1 MKRVEP
7 VTEIHLRII
16 VELVERFRDD
26 NSVIAIALFG
36 SWAKGSGH
44 RDSDIDIEIVSKSAN
59 KWQLSNE
66 EKNGVRIDIVVAP
79 HDQFL
84 RQIEN
89 YPFLCY
95 DYLSVKFLHDPYGIM
110 AKARADLEAYFSS
123 HPEIVEYWENDLE
136 AMRDKKKRGVHRM
149 KDIVWAYDQAELR
162 FSKDHTISRDFL
174 RE

>member
-1 MKRVEP
+1 M
-7 VTEIHLRII
+7 TEIHLRI
-16 VELVERFRDD
+16 VGESVERYRGD

-36 SWAKGSGH
+36 SLARGSGH
-44 RDSDIDIEIVSKSAN
+44 RDSDIDIKIVSKSAN
-59 KWQLSNE
+59 KWQLSKE
-66 EKNGVRIDIVVAP
+66 EKDAVRIDIVVAP

-110 AKARADLEAYFSS
+110 AKARTGLEAYISS
-123 HPEIVEYWENDLE
+123 HPEIVAYWESDLE

-162 FSKDHTISRDFL
+162 FSKDHMISRDFL
-174 RE
+174 RV